1 MSIGNSDGRANQ
13 GIRAGSTEGGLR
25 AYALPLDTAAVADK
39 KIPEYLKL
47 HVEALPEPPPPAL
60 AESGP
65 LGDFCRAFER
75 ATGWSL
81 ECVAAASGPGRASAC
96 NSGDEALTSAAKW
109 SAALTDA
116 ENRPIARFALRRGG
130 GDSDAVTSRDSR
142 ATSRTA
148 PLEDVKPLAS
158 AAAGL
163 WSKVERLRYALW
175 QREAEL
181 AVGVPVVSRRD
192 EEPHLAL
199 RLEAALKAAATSIG
213 CHAAALYLLDDATSQ
228 LKLRAA
234 WGIARDRFLVPAR
247 PLRGAV
253 ADLEALVGHAVALE
267 DAHLLPAWKPPE
279 DFADCASAVCVPVSS
294 PTCPLGT
301 LWVYSRE
308 PRSFTDEHTN
318 LVEIVAGRIAA
329 DLEREVLLSQGMKS
343 SYVAT
348 QLDRAARW
356 QQDRLPRIAPI
367 LEGWQVGGAAS
378 DTNLPRASFYDW
390 NVLPDGNLSVAVGRA
405 HGGPLEAALSVA
417 AVQAAVRAHSCHVR
431 EPKRLLAEVNETL
444 WSGSPGD
451 CFASLFYGVLEPETG
466 RLMYASAGSVGAIV
480 LGAAGS
486 TDSPRRLVAS
496 HTPPLGVEPEIT
508 IAGNQCALRSGESL
522 VVASQEFF
530 DSAASPSDPTPATP
544 VPSHRQSAAQLA
556 NWALEHFR
564 NGDGGKVETA
574 KHADDERSALVV
586 LRESFTR

>member
-1 MSIGNSDGRANQ
+1 
-13 GIRAGSTEGGLR
+13 
-25 AYALPLDTAAVADK
+25 VADK
-39 KIPEYLKL
+39 KIPQYLKL
-47 HVEALPEPPPPAL
+47 HVEALPEPPPLAL

-65 LGDFCRAFER
+65 LGDFCKAFER
-75 ATGWSL
+75 ATGWAL
-81 ECVAAASGPGRASAC
+81 ECFAAAPGTNRGNAF
-96 NSGDEALTSAAKW
+96 SGDDALVSPGKW
-109 SAALTDA
+109 STAVTDA
-116 ENRPIARFALRRGG
+116 ENRPIARFSLRRRAD
-130 GDSDAVTSRDSR
+130 DSDAVIARGSRDAG
-142 ATSRTA
+142 ATSGTA

-158 AAAGL
+158 AAANL
-163 WSKVERLRYALW
+163 WSEVERLRHTLW
-175 QREAEL
+175 LREAEL

-213 CHAAALYLLDDATSQ
+213 CHAAALYLLDDGTSQ

-234 WGIARDRFLVPAR
+234 WGIARDRFLAPAR

-267 DAHLLPAWKPPE
+267 DAQLLPAWKPPD

-301 LWVYSRE
+301 LWVFSRE

-329 DLEREVLLSQGMKS
+329 DLEREVLLGQGMQS
-343 SYVAT
+343 RHVAGE
-348 QLDRAARW
+348 LDRAARW

-367 LEGWQVGGAAS
+367 LDGWQVGGAAS
-378 DTNLPRASFYDW
+378 DTKLPRASFYDW
-390 NVLPDGNLSVAVGRA
+390 NVLPDGNLSLAVGRA
-405 HGGPLEAALSVA
+405 HGGPLEAALSLA

-451 CFASLFYGVLEPETG
+451 SFASLFYAVLEPETG

-480 LGAAGS
+480 LGTASS
-486 TDSPRRLVAS
+486 TDRARRLVES
-496 HTPPLGVEPEIT
+496 HTQPLGMEPEIA
-508 IAGNQCALRSGESL
+508 IAGNQCALRSGEAL
-522 VVASQEFF
+522 LVASQGFIDGAAF
-530 DSAASPSDPTPATP
+530 TSDSTPTAPST
-544 VPSHRQSAAQLA
+544 SHRPSAAQLA
-556 NWALEHFR
+556 NWAVEHLR
-564 NGDGGKVETA
+564 IGTA
-574 KHADDERSALVV
+574 EAGSPFKHTDEERSVLVV
-586 LRESFTR
+586 LRESFTAR